1 MKERRMRLT
10 NLLIVPELVGVH
22 AAFVV
27 PSDDR
32 SKFVDQAPGRTKLRS
47 RCRIKLHSSRR
58 QCLTHVAYMAKIESS
73 LWNVFTRDEEKG
85 FEKDHEADDYDAVVS
100 GARRRDAR
108 SLYMQ
113 HCSSWRHL

>member
-32 SKFVDQAPGRTKLRS
+32 SKFVDLAPGHMKLRS
-47 RCRIKLHSSRR
+47 CLEASLVPTTMSYTRCLHGKNR
-58 QCLTHVAYMAKIESS
+58 V
-73 LWNVFTRDEEKG
+73 
-85 FEKDHEADDYDAVVS
+85 
-100 GARRRDAR
+100 
-108 SLYMQ
+108 
-113 HCSSWRHL
+113 